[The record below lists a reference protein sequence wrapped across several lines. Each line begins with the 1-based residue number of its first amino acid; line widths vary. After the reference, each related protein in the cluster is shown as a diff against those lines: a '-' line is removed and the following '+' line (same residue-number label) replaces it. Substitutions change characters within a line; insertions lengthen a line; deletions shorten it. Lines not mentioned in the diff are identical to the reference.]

1 MPELKDLT
9 VKQLTARGLAAWETE
24 DYEAAL
30 SDFAEILKRNPRF
43 PDIHN
48 KSGLCH
54 AMLGD
59 LEAAL
64 ESFNSALEINE
75 AYAEAHLNRAI
86 VLNDLGRFEE
96 ARGSLERA
104 DTLDHSDENAFPSDV
119 GNRIA
124 NAHAELG
131 DLYMAAN
138 HPAEAADQ
146 YQKAVEVRPRYLD
159 IRNKLAEALLD
170 IGELDRARTEL
181 EYILQQRPGFHTAR
195 LRYGV
200 VLQRLGED
208 QSALKEFKR
217 CQEEDP
223 NDLRARAY
231 IASIS
236 GEAA

>member
-1 MPELKDLT
+1 MPKLKDLT
-9 VKQLTARGLAAWETE
+9 VRQLTARGVAAWETE

-30 SDFAEILKRNPRF
+30 SDFNEILTRNPRF

-48 KSGLCH
+48 KVGLCH

-59 LEAAL
+59 LEDAL
-64 ESFNSALEINE
+64 GAFNAALEINQ

-96 ARGSLERA
+96 ARGSLELA
-104 DTLDHSDENAFPSDV
+104 DALDHSDENAIPSDV

-124 NAHAELG
+124 NLHAELG
-131 DLYMAAN
+131 DLYMVAN
-138 HPAEAADQ
+138 HPGDAAEQ

-159 IRNKLAEALLD
+159 IRNKLAEALLE
-170 IGELDRARTEL
+170 IGQMDRAKAEL
-181 EYILQQRPGFHTAR
+181 EYILEQRPGFRTAR

-200 VLQRLGED
+200 VLQRLGRKQE
-208 QSALKEFKR
+208 ALKEFER
-217 CQEEDP
+217 CHEEDP
-223 NDLRARAY
+223 DDLRARAY
-231 IASIS
+231 IASLQ